1 MGVEVTAADEA
12 DEGVDVLESA
22 VGLVAAES
30 EVEPGTGGGVDF
42 GNRHVHG
49 MQRHYICHPFLR
61 DPDEAGSVVCSL
73 AVYLHS
79 RVRILPHPRP
89 VLLHEI
95 INTCCLVNK

>member
-22 VGLVAAES
+22 VGLAAAES

-49 MQRHYICHPFLR
+49 MQSHYICHP
-61 DPDEAGSVVCSL
+61 
-73 AVYLHS
+73 
-79 RVRILPHPRP
+79 
-89 VLLHEI
+89 
-95 INTCCLVNK
+95 